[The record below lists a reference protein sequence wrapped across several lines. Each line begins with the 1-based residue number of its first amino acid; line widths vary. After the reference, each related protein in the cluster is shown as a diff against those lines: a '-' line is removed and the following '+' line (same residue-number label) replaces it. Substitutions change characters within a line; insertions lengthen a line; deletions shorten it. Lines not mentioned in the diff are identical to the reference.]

1 MTVQTPPATGMPVN
15 EPRDTILD
23 DNTLPETPEIT
34 SDIEKSKLPSEI
46 PPEGGTQGWLC
57 VLGAFLSIF
66 CTFGFLNAWVS
77 PQAF

>member
-1 MTVQTPPATGMPVN
+1 MTVQTPLATGMPVN

-23 DNTLPETPEIT
+23 DNNLTGTAEIT
-34 SDIEKSKLPSEI
+34 SDIEKSNLPSQI